1 MNIFF
6 IFVKINNK
14 GGKMKKIL
22 TIFFVILLSACSL
35 MGTNSPKE
43 RVRELLD
50 KYKNQDLTIV
60 SELDDII
67 SSEYTGKY
75 KDRYKDLMLNQ
86 YKNLEYKITDEIID
100 GDTAVVSADITVY
113 NYGNMLDASNEYLRE
128 HEEEFYKDDETK
140 EIDNNKFLEYKLDQ
154 LEEVK
159 DRKTYTVEFTLT
171 KEDKEWKLDN
181 LSNTNISK
189 IHGLYI
195 E

>member
-1 MNIFF
+1 
-6 IFVKINNK
+6 
-14 GGKMKKIL
+14 MKKIL

-140 EIDNNKFLEYKLDQ
+140 EIDNNKFLEYKLNQ